1 MRVLITGHTGF
12 VGKHLAELVADEG
25 HQVGGLSLTTGCD
38 IRDYE
43 HAREIIEEFEPDEI
57 HHLAAQAYVPE
68 SNTDPRRGFD
78 VNLIGTLNLLEA
90 VRHTGSRARI
100 HIAGTSEE
108 YGYNYSGSAINETTA
123 CRPTSVYGVTK
134 LAAGQLGLAYCRIYG
149 IPVVHTRAFNHT
161 GPGHQVRYAIPNF
174 ARQIALAEK
183 AVAEE
188 RSRPPITH
196 GNLHAVRDYT
206 DVRDVVRAYRVAIR
220 QPPGVYNVCSG
231 TTRTLS
237 SILHALITLSPTPM
251 VAIPD
256 EALYRPGMDT
266 GDTPVYRPRADL
278 LNEAGWKPEI
288 PWHHTLRDTLDL
300 WRERV
305 GAPMKEIDDNDD

>member
-12 VGKHLAELVADEG
+12 VGKHLAALVADEG
-25 HQVGGLSLTTGCD
+25 HAVSGLSLTTGCD

-43 HAREIIEEFEPDEI
+43 HVRELVEAYEPDEI

-68 SNTDPRRGFD
+68 ANTDPRRGFD

-90 VRHTGSRARI
+90 VRHTGCRARV

-108 YGYNYSGSAINETTA
+108 YGYDYGGSILNEATA

-134 LAAGQLGLAYCRIYG
+134 LAAGQLGLAYSRIYG

-161 GPGHQVRYAIPNF
+161 GPGHQARYAIPSF
-174 ARQIALAEK
+174 ARQIALAEQ
-183 AVAEE
+183 AVAEG

-220 QPPGVYNVCSG
+220 QNPGVYNVCTSH
-231 TTRTLS
+231 TRSLS
-237 SILHALITLSPTPM
+237 SILDGLISLSDTPM
-251 VAIPD
+251 VAVPD
-256 EALYRPGMDT
+256 EALYRPGMET
-266 GDTPVYRPRADL
+266 GDAPLFYPQADKL
-278 LNEAGWKPEI
+278 INAGWQPQIK
-288 PWHHTLRDTLDL
+288 WHRTLADILGY
-300 WRERV
+300 WRESL
-305 GAPMKEIDDNDD
+305 PTTKETT